1 MNDRGLNMASQS
13 ITIIIPA
20 YNAAVTLPQCLEAIA
35 NSVHHPAE
43 VIVVNDG
50 STDKTARIAEQFGA
64 IVVGMDKRSGP
75 AAARNLGAEAARY
88 DLLLF
93 VDADVMVSVD
103 AIGKIEAAFTSDPEL
118 SGLIGSYDFAP
129 TGHGFVSDYRNLLH
143 SYIHQN
149 GKRRTIAFWGA
160 CGAIRKQVFF
170 EVGGFDVGYTRPS
183 IEDIELG
190 CRLRHRGLRVELDP
204 AVKVKH
210 LKHWTLSGM
219 IRTDILDRAIPW
231 TRLILRE
238 CEMPNDLNLK
248 WGQRLCVAL
257 VMAAPVVAVLDERL
271 ALVLVFAVIVMNWRF
286 YEFLGKKWGWA
297 NALLAIP
304 LHLAY
309 FFYSGVGLGLGVLL
323 HFLDRRE
330 AVSAPEQELK

>member
-1 MNDRGLNMASQS
+1 MASQP
-13 ITIIIPA
+13 ITIVVPA

-35 NSVHHPAE
+35 NSVLSPDE

-50 STDKTARIAEQFGA
+50 STDETAGIAERFGA
-64 IVVGMDKRSGP
+64 IVMSMDRRSGP

-93 VDADVMVSVD
+93 IDADVTVSAD
-103 AIGKIEAAFTSDPEL
+103 AIGRVEAAFRADPEL

-129 TGHGFVSDYRNLLH
+129 TGHGFVSHYRNLLH
-143 SYIHQN
+143 SYVHQK
-149 GKRRTIAFWGA
+149 GRRRTIAFWGA
-160 CGAIRKQVFF
+160 CGAIRKRAFF
-170 EVGGFDVGYTRPS
+170 DVGGFDVTYTRPS

-204 AVKVKH
+204 AVQVKH
-210 LKHWTLSGM
+210 LKHWTLIGM

-231 TRLILRE
+231 TRLMLRE
-238 CEMPNDLNLK
+238 GEMPNDLNLK

-257 VMAAPVVAVLDERL
+257 VMAALAVALLDGGL
-271 ALVLVFAVIVMNWRF
+271 AILLVLVVIVMNWRF
-286 YEFLGKKWGWA
+286 YDFLGEKWGWA

-309 FFYSGVGLGLGVLL
+309 FFYSGVGLGAGILL

-330 AVSAPEQELK
+330 VACSPEQELK

>member
-1 MNDRGLNMASQS
+1 MNDPRLSMVSQS
-13 ITIIIPA
+13 ISIVVPA

-50 STDKTARIAEQFGA
+50 STDETARIAERFGA
-64 IVVGMDKRSGP
+64 IVVSMDKRSGP

-93 VDADVMVSVD
+93 IDADVALRADV
-103 AIGKIEAAFTSDPEL
+103 IGKIEAAFTGDPEL

-129 TGHGFVSDYRNLLH
+129 SGHGFVSQYRNLLH
-143 SYIHQN
+143 SYVHQN
-149 GKRRTIAFWGA
+149 GRRRTIAFWGA
-160 CGAIRKQVFF
+160 CGAIRKRAFF

-190 CRLRHRGLRVELDP
+190 YRLRHRGLRVELDP
-204 AVKVKH
+204 AVQVKH

-231 TRLILRE
+231 TRLMLRE
-238 CEMPNDLNLK
+238 DEMPNDLNVT

-257 VMAAPVVAVLDERL
+257 VMAAPVVAVLEGSL
-271 ALVLVFAVIVMNWRF
+271 AIVLLLAVCVMNWRF
-286 YEFLGKKWGWA
+286 YEFLGEKWGWA

-309 FFYSGVGLGLGVLL
+309 FFYSGVGLGLGIIL
-323 HFLDRRE
+323 HFLDRRGDSS
-330 AVSAPEQELK
+330 VPEQELK